1 MFSSFGCQ
9 LLAAPGRGVWGVGCK
24 PLASLGGATRGGHVL
39 VFQEQPKTGG
49 YRQDGIA
56 VRYLGYHQG
65 DTADGL
71 AYSSRLGACPFL
83 AAQHIPTMP
92 GLRIADGTA

>member
-9 LLAAPGRGVWGVGCK
+9 LLAAPGHGVWGVGCK
-24 PLASLGGATRGGHVL
+24 PLALLGGATRGGHVL
-39 VFQEQPKTGG
+39 VFQEQPKTGV

-65 DTADGL
+65 VTADGL
-71 AYSSRLGACPFL
+71 AYCIVLHLIIYKAL
-83 AAQHIPTMP
+83 
-92 GLRIADGTA
+92 LTA